1 MTTLS
6 RVETAKPLRTAR
18 RLTLALYLYA
28 GWYLLWAVATLEW
41 AARIRGE
48 RYIPAQG
55 DGYAESWK
63 IWTGL
68 LAPLKMPVLLTA
80 GLGHLVAGVVV
91 VVAVV
96 RLADPQVRAARRTWT
111 WLLVGTLLV
120 IGTIVLANSAPGV
133 TLRGWI
139 LD

>member
-1 MTTLS
+1 MMTLS
-6 RVETAKPLRTAR
+6 RAETAKPLITAR
-18 RLTLALYLYA
+18 RLTLALYFYA
-28 GWYLLWAVATLEW
+28 AWYLLWAVATLEW

-48 RYIPAQG
+48 RYVPAQG
-55 DGYAESWK
+55 DGYAESWQ
-63 IWTGL
+63 IWTGA

-80 GLGHLVAGVVV
+80 LFGHVVAGVVV

-96 RLADPQVRAARRTWT
+96 RLADPQVRAARRTWA

-120 IGTIVLANSAPGV
+120 AGTIVLAISDPGE